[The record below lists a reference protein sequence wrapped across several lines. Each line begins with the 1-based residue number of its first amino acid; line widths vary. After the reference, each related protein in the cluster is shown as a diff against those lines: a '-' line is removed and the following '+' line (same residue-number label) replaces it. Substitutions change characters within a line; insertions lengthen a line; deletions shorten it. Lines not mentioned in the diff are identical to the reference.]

1 LKATDRL
8 IQALRIRKAAN
19 YIPGSGRILD
29 VGCGDGA
36 LFRHLSDRKVSGVGI
51 DPDIETTVDYG
62 TYKLIKGWF
71 PTDLPANEGFDAITM
86 LATLEHVPPDI
97 QREMAEACSDLLN
110 PSGRLIITVP
120 SKRVDPLL
128 NVLKR
133 VRLIDGMALE
143 QHYGFDPQMTPSLF
157 SNDGLSLVKSESF
170 EAGLNHLFVFEKTR
184 GPNGH

>member
-1 LKATDRL
+1 LKATDRF

-19 YIPGSGRILD
+19 HLPGSGRILD

-36 LFRHLSDRKVSGVGI
+36 LFRHLSDRPVSGVGI
-51 DPDIETTVDYG
+51 DPDIEATVDYG

-71 PTDLPANEGFDAITM
+71 PTDLPSNEGFDAITM
-86 LATLEHVPPDI
+86 LATLEHVPPEV
-97 QREMAEACSDLLN
+97 QREMAAACSELLN
-110 PSGRLIITVP
+110 SSGRLIITVP

-128 NVLKR
+128 NALKR

-157 SNDGLSLVKSESF
+157 SSDGLTLVTSETF
-170 EAGLNHLFVFEKTR
+170 EAGLNHLFVFEKTAS
-184 GPNGH
+184 PNGH